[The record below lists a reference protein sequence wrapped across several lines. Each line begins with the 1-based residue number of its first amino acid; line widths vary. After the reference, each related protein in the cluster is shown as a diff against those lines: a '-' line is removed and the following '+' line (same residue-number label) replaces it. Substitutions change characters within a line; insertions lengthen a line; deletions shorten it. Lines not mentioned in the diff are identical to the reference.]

1 MPNSTILFGKP
12 SSLSKSVLEVL
23 ASVGTG
29 TKALFL
35 KGVRGAH
42 HLQFCHNGKKRHA
55 STSGPGIDLIGRR
68 TLSGTQSRSWLATST
83 AFFPQATNCTIYC
96 CGFMVGNQWES
107 TFPPALEA
115 FSLNSAFLPGSSKT
129 HVCGSLILWK
139 GDEIRIQ

>member
-107 TFPPALEA
+107 TFLLLEV
-115 FSLNSAFLPGSSKT
+115 FSLNSAFLPRSSKT

-139 GDEIRIQ
+139 GDEIRIR